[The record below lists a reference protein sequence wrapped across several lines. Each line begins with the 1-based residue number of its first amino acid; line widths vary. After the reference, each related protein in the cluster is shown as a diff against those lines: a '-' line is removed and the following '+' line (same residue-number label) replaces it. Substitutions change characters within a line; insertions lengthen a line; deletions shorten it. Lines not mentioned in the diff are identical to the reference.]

1 MFVWTV
7 DDVIT
12 VILIGFLVILTLVF
26 VFMYSIRLLISWFS
40 GWKSYKDSER
50 CEDGK
55 WGRGMTEKG
64 TPFEIIGTTVIWIK
78 DTLTV
83 VFEPQESEE

>member
-1 MFVWTV
+1 MMFVWTV

-40 GWKSYKDSER
+40 GWKSYKDAER
-50 CEDGK
+50 CKDGK
-55 WGRGMTEKG
+55 
-64 TPFEIIGTTVIWIK
+64 
-78 DTLTV
+78 
-83 VFEPQESEE
+83 